1 LVLLE
6 AIKVFVIINMV
17 DFFDEDMV
25 DYNNDDVMVE
35 KNISFLVNSMDNVL
49 VTFSVCKK
57 VVIKVYKRK
66 LNVLREKGL
75 FLLILLVCKYYK

>member
-1 LVLLE
+1 ME